1 MAVGIILSSA
11 WPKIALAGH
20 KHLEDV
26 KVCWIY
32 GHKIQYGL
40 CHASNYYMPCIL
52 LGRFGHFAID
62 MGAHRVD
69 TEYQRTLAAG
79 LSQ

>member
-32 GHKIQYGL
+32 GHKIRYGN
-40 CHASNYYMPCIL
+40 SNFYMPCIL
-52 LGRFGHFAID
+52 LGRFGHFAKD
-62 MGAHRVD
+62 MGA
-69 TEYQRTLAAG
+69 
-79 LSQ
+79 